1 MHDAF
6 ERQRRVV
13 RVEREERRGWRR
25 RHEDAS
31 SFRRFFGVLF
41 LEART
46 NATHTVDDAKPLLC
60 KNVVGGGGGEEAIF
74 YGTSAPRPRGRGK
87 PATTTRSSS
96 FSSQDDHGSLRA
108 KAKRRNPRMSV
119 IEAVSA
125 AIGSFAIGSVAAY
138 LVEQQEEERQ
148 QQQQQQQ
155 QKEREEKEKRQ
166 NDTNEKEKKT
176 KSSTWR
182 IFKEA
187 KAEAAASPAKRIRN
201 GKICARNAVDERGS
215 IETRVRASYKDNVCH
230 VIDF

>member
-1 MHDAF
+1 MAPTARGRELLSSVFRCALRRSANQRDAHRGRCRF
-6 ERQRRVV
+6 RVKTSW
-13 RVEREERRGWRR
+13 EE
-25 RHEDAS
+25 
-31 SFRRFFGVLF
+31 
-41 LEART
+41 
-46 NATHTVDDAKPLLC
+46 
-60 KNVVGGGGGEEAIF
+60 EEAKKRF

-87 PATTTRSSS
+87 PATTTTTSSSS

-125 AIGSFAIGSVAAY
+125 AIGSFAMGSLAAY
-138 LVEQQEEERQ
+138 LVEQQEEER
-148 QQQQQQQ
+148 QQQQQ

-230 VIDF
+230 VIDFLDNQPGRREA

>member
-1 MHDAF
+1 MAPTA
-6 ERQRRVV
+6 
-13 RVEREERRGWRR
+13 RGRGLL
-25 RHEDAS
+25 S
-31 SFRRFFGVLF
+31 SFFRCALPRSANQRDAHRGRCRFCVKTSW
-41 LEART
+41 EE
-46 NATHTVDDAKPLLC
+46 
-60 KNVVGGGGGEEAIF
+60 EEAKRF

-87 PATTTRSSS
+87 PVAS

-125 AIGSFAIGSVAAY
+125 AIGSFAIGSLAAY
-138 LVEQQEEERQ
+138 LVEQQEEGR
-148 QQQQQQQ
+148 QQQ

-230 VIDF
+230 VIDFLDNQPGRREA

>member
-1 MHDAF
+1 MAPTA
-6 ERQRRVV
+6 RG
-13 RVEREERRGWRR
+13 RELL
-25 RHEDAS
+25 S
-31 SFRRFFGVLF
+31 SFFRCALPRSANQRDAHRGRCRFCVKTSW
-41 LEART
+41 EE
-46 NATHTVDDAKPLLC
+46 
-60 KNVVGGGGGEEAIF
+60 EEAKKRF

-155 QKEREEKEKRQ
+155 QKEREEKEKGQ

-230 VIDF
+230 VIDFLDNQPGRREA

>member
-1 MHDAF
+1 
-6 ERQRRVV
+6 
-13 RVEREERRGWRR
+13 
-25 RHEDAS
+25 
-31 SFRRFFGVLF
+31 
-41 LEART
+41 
-46 NATHTVDDAKPLLC
+46 
-60 KNVVGGGGGEEAIF
+60 
-74 YGTSAPRPRGRGK
+74 
-87 PATTTRSSS
+87 
-96 FSSQDDHGSLRA
+96 
-108 KAKRRNPRMSV
+108 MSV

-155 QKEREEKEKRQ
+155 QQKEREEKEKRQ
-166 NDTNEKEKKT
+166 NDTHEKEKKT

-230 VIDF
+230 VIDFLDNQPGRREA

>member
-1 MHDAF
+1 MAPTARGRELLF
-6 ERQRRVV
+6 VV
-13 RVEREERRGWRR
+13 
-25 RHEDAS
+25 
-31 SFRRFFGVLF
+31 FFGALPRS
-41 LEART
+41 ANQR
-46 NATHTVDDAKPLLC
+46 DAHRGRCRFCVKTSWEE
-60 KNVVGGGGGEEAIF
+60 EEAKKRF

-230 VIDF
+230 VIDFLDNQPGRREA

>member
-1 MHDAF
+1 
-6 ERQRRVV
+6 
-13 RVEREERRGWRR
+13 
-25 RHEDAS
+25 
-31 SFRRFFGVLF
+31 
-41 LEART
+41 
-46 NATHTVDDAKPLLC
+46 
-60 KNVVGGGGGEEAIF
+60 
-74 YGTSAPRPRGRGK
+74 
-87 PATTTRSSS
+87 
-96 FSSQDDHGSLRA
+96 
-108 KAKRRNPRMSV
+108 MSV

-138 LVEQQEEERQ
+138 LVEQQEEER

-201 GKICARNAVDERGS
+201 GKICARNAVDERGTS
-215 IETRVRASYKDNVCH
+215 SRV
-230 VIDF
+230 

>member
-1 MHDAF
+1 
-6 ERQRRVV
+6 
-13 RVEREERRGWRR
+13 
-25 RHEDAS
+25 
-31 SFRRFFGVLF
+31 
-41 LEART
+41 
-46 NATHTVDDAKPLLC
+46 
-60 KNVVGGGGGEEAIF
+60 
-74 YGTSAPRPRGRGK
+74 
-87 PATTTRSSS
+87 
-96 FSSQDDHGSLRA
+96 
-108 KAKRRNPRMSV
+108 MSV

>member
-1 MHDAF
+1 
-6 ERQRRVV
+6 
-13 RVEREERRGWRR
+13 
-25 RHEDAS
+25 
-31 SFRRFFGVLF
+31 
-41 LEART
+41 
-46 NATHTVDDAKPLLC
+46 
-60 KNVVGGGGGEEAIF
+60 
-74 YGTSAPRPRGRGK
+74 
-87 PATTTRSSS
+87 
-96 FSSQDDHGSLRA
+96 
-108 KAKRRNPRMSV
+108 MSV

-125 AIGSFAIGSVAAY
+125 AIGSFAIGSLAAY
-138 LVEQQEEERQ
+138 LVEQQEEEER
-148 QQQQQQQ
+148 QQQQQQ

-230 VIDF
+230 VIDFLDNQPGRRKA

>member
-1 MHDAF
+1 MAPTA
-6 ERQRRVV
+6 RG
-13 RVEREERRGWRR
+13 RELL
-25 RHEDAS
+25 S
-31 SFRRFFGVLF
+31 SFFRCALRRS
-41 LEART
+41 ANQR
-46 NATHTVDDAKPLLC
+46 DAHRGRCRFRVKTSWEE
-60 KNVVGGGGGEEAIF
+60 EEAKKRF

-96 FSSQDDHGSLRA
+96 SSFSSQADHGSVRA

-125 AIGSFAIGSVAAY
+125 AIGSFAIGSLAAY
-138 LVEQQEEERQ
+138 LVEQQEEER
-148 QQQQQQQ
+148 QQQQQ

-230 VIDF
+230 VIDFLDNQPGRREA